1 MKTIL
6 KWSISALVLVAMWLA
21 GPQDAWAKDKFAVID
36 LRRAVADT
44 EDGLRVQAKLQQL
57 FDNRQT
63 EYEAKER
70 SYKTARAELEKLAK
84 GGKTSQQ
91 LLRKKYAVLEKQAM
105 DLQQA
110 SVAYRREMQ
119 KQESDAMFPI
129 VKQMLVLVRQ
139 LSHKEG
145 YDMVLNKESVP
156 YYRSDLDL
164 TDRLVQMYNAKTGGG
179 DDKGAKPKKGKAAPK
194 SGKRTAPKALPKR
207 R

>member
-6 KWSISALVLVAMWLA
+6 HWSMSALVLVATWFA
-21 GPQDAWAKDKFAVID
+21 APQDALAKDTFAVID

-57 FDNRQT
+57 FDSRQA

-70 SYKTARAELEKLAK
+70 AYKSARAELEKLAK

-119 KQESDAMFPI
+119 KQESEAMYPI
-129 VKQMLVLVRQ
+129 VKQMLVLVRR

-164 TDRLVQMYNAKTGGG
+164 TDRLVQMYNAKTAGG

-194 SGKRTAPKALPKR
+194 SGKRTAPKAPTKTR
-207 R
+207 